1 MSSEEKKIN
10 FGSPPIMF
18 SVGYMN
24 KTIADGIALTPII
37 TPVGLKQGSTVPLQS
52 FAKYN

>member
-1 MSSEEKKIN
+1 MNFFVSLGTSEITCMSSDLKKIN
-10 FGSPPIMF
+10 YGSPPIMF

-37 TPVGLKQGSTVPLQS
+37 TPVALK
-52 FAKYN
+52 